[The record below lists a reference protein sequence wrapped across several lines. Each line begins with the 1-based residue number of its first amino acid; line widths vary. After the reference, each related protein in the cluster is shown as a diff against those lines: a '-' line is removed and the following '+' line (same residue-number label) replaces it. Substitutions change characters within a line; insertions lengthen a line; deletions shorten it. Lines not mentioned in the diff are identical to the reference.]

1 MDRYIY
7 VCCSEGC
14 PWWMISTKWS
24 SRRYIDLADWKNGV
38 RSFLGRSKEGV
49 YFAAT
54 DDAKLRV
61 WMFTE
66 SCDQTGHQ
74 SNLSMHGRTNSWFS
88 HEQKYDACAQ
98 QLDHRIFSTTYE
110 VSLQQDV
117 CLSTSSRTMKKGRVA
132 AILMSDS
139 SCSIRTRS
147 EVVLLCNEGIYS
159 SGLSFGQLKASIF

>member
-66 SCDQTGHQ
+66 SCDQTGHR
-74 SNLSMHGRTNSWFS
+74 SNLSMVGQTLGFHMSRNMMHAPSSWIIGYS
-88 HEQKYDACAQ
+88 AQ
-98 QLDHRIFSTTYE
+98 
-110 VSLQQDV
+110 
-117 CLSTSSRTMKKGRVA
+117 
-132 AILMSDS
+132 
-139 SCSIRTRS
+139 RTRCHYNKMFAYRRRLGRWRRG
-147 EVVLLCNEGIYS
+147 ELLLFLCQIPRVPSVQGGRLIV
-159 SGLSFGQLKASIF
+159 